1 MGTRSSSR
9 PAGPG
14 PRRGARTRPVQAPDL
29 IVAAT
34 PPAAARRAVTGL
46 LLRFISCG
54 LLALSLGLVWRVT
67 LAPAVIAPGSAF
79 AGIFALLIGFIAG
92 GILWYLH
99 DARRRRQ
106 FPESVSDERLIFSFI
121 VFAVMPFAVLLLI
134 GLVWLIALLIGVA

>member
-1 MGTRSSSR
+1 MGTHTSSR
-9 PAGPG
+9 PGGAG

-54 LLALSLGLVWRVT
+54 LLALGLGLVWRVT

-106 FPESVSDERLIFSFI
+106 VPESISDERLIFSFI

>member
-1 MGTRSSSR
+1 MGTRTSSR
-9 PAGPG
+9 PDGLG
-14 PRRGARTRPVQAPDL
+14 PRRGARTRTVQAPDL

-46 LLRFISCG
+46 LLRFVSCG

-106 FPESVSDERLIFSFI
+106 VPESVSDERLIFSFI

>member
-1 MGTRSSSR
+1 MGTRTPRR
-9 PAGPG
+9 PERSG
-14 PRRGARTRPVQAPDL
+14 PRRGAPTAAAKAPEL

-34 PPAAARRAVTGL
+34 PPAATRRAVTGL

-54 LLALSLGLVWRVT
+54 LLALCFGLAWRLT

-79 AGIFALLIGFIAG
+79 AGIFSLLTGFIAG

-106 FPESVSDERLIFSFI
+106 VPESVSDERLIFSFI
-121 VFAVMPFAVLLLI
+121 VFAVVPFAVLLLI
-134 GLVWLIALLIGVA
+134 GLVWLIALVIGVA

>member
-1 MGTRSSSR
+1 MGTRTSSR
-9 PAGPG
+9 PGGAA
-14 PRRGARTRPVQAPDL
+14 PRRGPRTRPVQAPDL

-106 FPESVSDERLIFSFI
+106 VPESVSDERLIFSFI

>member
-1 MGTRSSSR
+1 MGTRTSSR
-9 PAGPG
+9 PGGAG
-14 PRRGARTRPVQAPDL
+14 PRRGARSRPVQAPDL

-54 LLALSLGLVWRVT
+54 LLALGLGLVWRVT

-106 FPESVSDERLIFSFI
+106 VPESISDERLIFSFI